1 MRLNIAI
8 KDHNGKPYNL
18 PERYEFAPEELDK
31 LAADF
36 SNYCSANG
44 EQPTRKGGAYKC
56 NVGSE
61 EKMLFLKFDELVYI
75 G

>member
-18 PERYEFAPEELDK
+18 PERYEFTLEELAQ

-36 SNYCSANG
+36 SDYCSANG
-44 EQPTRKGGAYKC
+44 EQPNRKGGAYKC
-56 NVGSE
+56 RVGSE
-61 EKMLFLKFDELVYI
+61 EKMLFLKFDEVVYI